1 MSHLLLP
8 LHSVAG
14 LELKRL
20 LLVVCLLLPI
30 NSSMSHLLL
39 PLHSVAGLEL
49 KRLLLVVCL
58 LLPINSSMSRSEGC
72 ACSSWASQK
81 NSVSSPTVSYRSA
94 GGTPMCYCGERSGAN
109 EESKGCNY
117 FKWFNEDNRDE
128 RDATIG
134 RQRRKIY
141 ALEK

>member
-1 MSHLLLP
+1 MFVGGKHFC
-8 LHSVAG
+8 G
-14 LELKRL
+14 F
-20 LLVVCLLLPI
+20 I
-30 NSSMSHLLL
+30 
-39 PLHSVAGLEL
+39 
-49 KRLLLVVCL
+49 
-58 LLPINSSMSRSEGC
+58 
-72 ACSSWASQK
+72 
-81 NSVSSPTVSYRSA
+81 SYNQ
-94 GGTPMCYCGERSGAN
+94 RSGAN